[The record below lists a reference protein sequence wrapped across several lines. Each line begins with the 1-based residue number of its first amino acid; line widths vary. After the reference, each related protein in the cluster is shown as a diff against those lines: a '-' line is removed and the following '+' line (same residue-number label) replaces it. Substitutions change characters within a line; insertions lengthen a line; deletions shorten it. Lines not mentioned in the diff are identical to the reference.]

1 MKILIIILFSTTI
14 LTSCKKEKY
23 EKEEKIVLFNDT
35 TKINT
40 NQTLIK

>member
-1 MKILIIILFSTTI
+1 MKILIITLFSSII
-14 LTSCKKEKY
+14 LMSCKKEKY

-40 NQTLIK
+40 IQTLIK